1 MIKPTARVEIDN
13 GIKFYEQDV
22 LFDDYI
28 YKGDTDIT
36 VTVDYANPGFGI
48 ALLDSAGT
56 YLAQKRELLMFKL
69 GVKFVDVYY
78 RNLDDLDSVNNPIQG
93 SLNAAYAKCYTENL
107 EFKISKRD
115 NQYTIYVGGQKIA
128 IYNSQCDLDSFN
140 IAYYSVKDNVI
151 KDIAIASSVPY
162 DWNVNMTNTHGGY
175 IEFNEDG
182 FELKGCKYNAEI
194 EQLNIELEKG
204 TYYLKYNKSDLC
216 DIKPYIMYS
225 NDERIVDD
233 EKNILNSNKTFTL
246 PMDSKVSLKFV
257 GTNGSINDIAITT
270 AKNNSYIQTTPET
283 GDFVKIERSY
293 LEFDLKELSK
303 IEFDAIV
310 NFVPGDTDF
319 SPTEYAIVNIS
330 NRHYGLNDLELSVG
344 IKYHFVYENG
354 QLVSS
359 NEVNANKFTLPIDSL
374 KFIMFD
380 NVNAIITNLILT
392 NKDGSQTNIGVQ
404 FTTTK
409 SVPGLIKSPIVVL
422 NKHNDPLDLSASF
435 RIVMQN
441 DSPYYIF
448 TNTEREIFKADSL
461 IKLNSL
467 PINNSGAIIIYGI
480 PKDATLDM
488 DKLYYIPKR
497 GKDNIDLCCN
507 IYDVMYEGD
516 EYQVYIDYTTGYV
529 TIRNPEKY
537 KYFIVDYVKLDS
549 YCINYNYEY
558 NSYLVEIATNDKE
571 GINVIY
577 DNTEKKNGSYEY
589 INEQKYYDTKLV
601 PSENCYIVIG
611 R

>member
-93 SLNAAYAKCYTENL
+93 SLNAAYAKCYTEKL

-140 IAYYSVKDNVI
+140 IAYYSVKDNAI
-151 KDIAIASSVPY
+151 KDIAIASSIPY

-216 DIKPYIMYS
+216 DIKPYVMYS
-225 NDERIVDD
+225 NDERIIDD

-344 IKYHFVYENG
+344 IKYHFIYENG

-392 NKDGSQTNIGVQ
+392 DKDGSQTNVGVQ

-422 NKHNDPLDLSASF
+422 NKHSDPLDLSASF

-488 DKLYYIPKR
+488 DKLYYIPER

-516 EYQVYIDYTTGYV
+516 ECQVYIDYTTGYV

>member
-22 LFDDYI
+22 LFDDYT

-78 RNLDDLDSVNNPIQG
+78 RNLDDLDSINNPIQG

-140 IAYYSVKDNVI
+140 VAYYSVKDNVI

-182 FELKGCKYNAEI
+182 FELKGCKYNAEV

-216 DIKPYIMYS
+216 DIKPYVMYS

-233 EKNILNSNKTFTL
+233 EKNILNSNRTFTL

-293 LEFDLKELSK
+293 LEFDLKELAK

-310 NFVPGDTDF
+310 YFVPGDTDF
-319 SPTEYAIVNIS
+319 SPTEYAIVNIL
-330 NRHYGLNDLELSVG
+330 NRHYGLNDLGLSVG

-354 QLVSS
+354 QLISS

-392 NKDGSQTNIGVQ
+392 DKDGSQTNVGVQ

-480 PKDATLDM
+480 PKDAMLDM
-488 DKLYYIPKR
+488 DKLYYIPER

-558 NSYLVEIATNDKE
+558 NSYLVEIATDDKE
-571 GINVIY
+571 GIDVIY

-589 INEQKYYDTKLV
+589 I
-601 PSENCYIVIG
+601 CYIVIG